1 MQQTF
6 LDPASGEY
14 NCVIWEISNYGNPA
28 DDPNKEIVRA
38 TALSGST
45 LTITRGTTASNHNTG
60 GETYAIANV
69 LTTKMITDIETEIR
83 CKSKPN
89 KSIFTKYRDAT
100 GTSLV

>member
-1 MQQTF
+1 MMQQTF

-45 LTITRGTTASNHNTG
+45 LTLQEPKKAQQHLI
-60 GETYAIANV
+60 I
-69 LTTKMITDIETEIR
+69 I
-83 CKSKPN
+83 
-89 KSIFTKYRDAT
+89 
-100 GTSLV
+100 LVARHMQ